1 MNYKRYRNG
10 NLLIKLEIFISC
22 VYQPHYV
29 PSLKKNKHLVKQN
42 KYSMN
47 RTMVHR

>member
-1 MNYKRYRNG
+1 MKYKSYRNG
-10 NLLIKLEIFISC
+10 NLQMKLEIFISC

-29 PSLKKNKHLVKQN
+29 LCLKKNKHLVKQN

-47 RTMVHR
+47 RMMVHR